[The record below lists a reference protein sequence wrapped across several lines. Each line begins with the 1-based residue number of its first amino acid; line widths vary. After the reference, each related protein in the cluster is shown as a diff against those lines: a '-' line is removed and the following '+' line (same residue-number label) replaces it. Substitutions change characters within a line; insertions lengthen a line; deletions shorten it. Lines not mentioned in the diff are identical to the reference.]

1 MAHLVNVFRPLHQNV
16 DILQRAP
23 GGDEEHVCTW
33 AGAKKQEKKK
43 TRKQIVLAWGLFR
56 GTSQD
61 IFVCLFSSRAP
72 AMATVDVEDES
83 NLASVFQDCFPDS
96 WRDRADLASYLA
108 ELSSFG
114 VEQLG
119 REQDRLADERAS
131 ILEQTRH
138 LAFANYHTFIRTADC
153 TERIYRDFGLVEAA
167 VSRLLDKLPALEQ
180 RCRSFAK
187 EAEQMSASR
196 RMNTLTLNRHTEIL
210 EILEIP
216 QLMDTCVRNA
226 YYDQALELA
235 AYVRRLDKKHG
246 ALPVI
251 RGLVREVGASAQL
264 MLLQLLQ
271 QLRSDGQLSSCLRV
285 VGYLRRMDAFG
296 EAELRVKFLQARGA
310 WLRAALDGVPDG
322 EPYAHVSKSA
332 EACRVHLFD
341 IITQYR
347 AIFSEQRRPAAAS
360 HRPDIL
366 HGWVLAEVC
375 ELVAVLERDLRRGV
389 GTRLDSLAAQC
400 MYLGLSFSRVG
411 VDFRGRMAAAL
422 ARAAADAFGSAAREA
437 AAHFQRDMNAYAPVA
452 APSVPGP
459 AASRG
464 QTAEPAGTLAPPAV
478 LLDFPPLGRFLNR
491 ILVAFNEL
499 RLCCPLALVQRVTAD
514 LLRALGHVSAQLS
527 AFHRAED
534 SALSDGERR
543 VFVRMCR
550 VYARDLLPFLDRCL
564 RVLFPAQ
571 QMALVL
577 GQEPSSSS
585 SSSSSCPS
593 PPFQQGQC
601 HKRSR
606 WCFKASA
613 VNGEQ
618 ACSHHGKKKF
628 VAEDCPKSTLDA
640 FRVLAGAIV
649 ARCGSVSCGLMR
661 PICFR

>member
-1 MAHLVNVFRPLHQNV
+1 MRSRFGP
-16 DILQRAP
+16 AP
-23 GGDEEHVCTW
+23 TNKN
-33 AGAKKQEKKK
+33 KKKKK
-43 TRKQIVLAWGLFR
+43 TRKRKGKEIVLAAFGRFR
-56 GTSQD
+56 H
-61 IFVCLFSSRAP
+61 CLFVLFLA

-96 WRDRADLASYLA
+96 WRDRADLAAYLA
-108 ELSSFG
+108 ELSSLG

-119 REQDRLADERAS
+119 REQERLADERAS

-153 TERIYRDFGLVEAA
+153 TERIYRDFGRVEAA
-167 VSRLLDKLPALEQ
+167 VSRLLDKLPALRQ
-180 RCRSFAK
+180 RCRSFAE
-187 EAEQMSASR
+187 EAERMSSSR
-196 RMNTLTLNRHTEIL
+196 RMNTLTLKRHTEIL

-235 AYVRRLDKKHG
+235 AYVRRLDKKHA

-251 RGLVREVGASAQL
+251 RGVVREVGGSARL

-271 QLRSDGQLSSCLRV
+271 QLRSDGQLSSCLRA

-310 WLRAALDGVPDG
+310 WLRAALDAVPADA
-322 EPYAHVSKSA
+322 EPYAHASKSA

-341 IITQYR
+341 IVTQYR
-347 AIFSEQRRPAAAS
+347 AIFSEQRRAGAAADHP
-360 HRPDIL
+360 HRPDVL
-366 HGWVLAEVC
+366 HGWVLAKVC
-375 ELVAVLERDLRRGV
+375 ELLSLLERDLRV
-389 GTRLDSLAAQC
+389 GACGRLDSLSSQC

-411 VDFRGRMAAAL
+411 VDFRGQMAAAL
-422 ARAAADAFGSAAREA
+422 ARAAADAFGKAAHQA
-437 AAHFQRDMNAYAPVA
+437 AALFQRDMSAYVPVA

-459 AASRG
+459 ATAAA
-464 QTAEPAGTLAPPAV
+464 QTAEPPAGTLSPPAV

-491 ILVAFNEL
+491 ILSAFNEL
-499 RLCCPLALVQRVTAD
+499 RLCCPLALAACVTAD
-514 LLRALGHVSAQLS
+514 LHRALAHVSAQLS

-564 RVLFPAQ
+564 RVLFPHQ

-577 GQEPSSSS
+577 GVPVSHMLGE
-585 SSSSSCPS
+585 
-593 PPFQQGQC
+593 
-601 HKRSR
+601 RL
-606 WCFKASA
+606 AS
-613 VNGEQ
+613 VD
-618 ACSHHGKKKF
+618 
-628 VAEDCPKSTLDA
+628 VAELLEPLGFLPPDDDDDDDEAPSHVAERPSGDA
-640 FRVLAGAIV
+640 EAAPLRHRDDPETTEKRAEA
-649 ARCGSVSCGLMR
+649 
-661 PICFR
+661 